1 MEEINLKIK
10 ELKECLE
17 ELNIEGIQLP
27 LPPDMVEEIE
37 ACVNKTREWLPPPS
51 EKCEEYIYAVDSIK
65 DKVINLYQII
75 NKLQDLFY
83 EKEM

>member
-10 ELKECLE
+10 ELKDCLE
-17 ELNIEGIQLP
+17 ELELEGIHF
-27 LPPDMVEEIE
+27 PPDIVEGIE
-37 ACVNKTREWLPPPS
+37 NCINKTSEWLPKPS
-51 EKCEEYIYAVDSIK
+51 EKCEEYIYMVDSIK